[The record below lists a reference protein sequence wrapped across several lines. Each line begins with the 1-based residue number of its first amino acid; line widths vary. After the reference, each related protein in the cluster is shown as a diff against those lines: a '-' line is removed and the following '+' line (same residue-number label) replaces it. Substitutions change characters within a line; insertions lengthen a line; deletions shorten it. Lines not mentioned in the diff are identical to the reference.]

1 MIREYLAKITI
12 GTAGGALIE
21 GIDQASQVAAPAFE
35 QVDGS
40 TDPLLILKIISQIA
54 VALATIISLFIKPKP
69 KHKQADTAPE
79 QIQL

>member
-40 TDPLLILKIISQIA
+40 ADPLLILKIISQIA

-69 KHKQADTAPE
+69 KPQPADPAPE
-79 QIQL
+79 KIQP